1 MPSSGFSPVAGKD
14 IALNWDP
21 TAGKTVTLVLRS
33 GSSNNLKE
41 GSPIAGTSSS
51 PPKWRAN
58 QSSRTQKFLRP
69 PPNPSQA
76 LILIPQ
82 IEKIQNSGSYTWSVP
97 SDIVRG
103 SDYTVEIINDDDPS
117 ETNYYPYFVI
127 DSTVTVAST
136 TMSTYTYGAAT
147 TSPAATSAKPASSTG
162 SASASGS
169 SASASDSTLSTS
181 TKSASASA
189 SASVSASASGSSSA
203 SRTASSTSSSST
215 SGSSTQSASGNAPTS
230 GAAANRVAGGLA
242 LLIAAGAFFV
252 L

>member
-1 MPSSGFSPVAGKD
+1 MKYTVTSIFVAGFAALASAAENAFIVPTSGFSPVAGKD

-41 GSPIAGTSSS
+41 GSPIA
-51 PPKWRAN
+51 
-58 QSSRTQKFLRP
+58 
-69 PPNPSQA
+69 
-76 LILIPQ
+76 
-82 IEKIQNSGSYTWSVP
+82 EKIQNSGSYTWSVP

-181 TKSASASA
+181 TKSASVSASA
-189 SASVSASASGSSSA
+189 SASASASGSSSA

-242 LLIAAGAFFV
+242 LLVAAGAFFV